1 MAVNTC
7 PIYQNMSLDPAL
19 DAAGMMD
26 WMTDMLHIRTS
37 LTRRSTRYG
46 NIGLGLC
53 LLLGLPSCSVMPV
66 ADSALEPRRLGREL
80 QTYHAPAE
88 FGVDEH
94 AATTFTEPTG
104 LLTVPTALAAALLNS
119 PALAAFSWEV
129 RAREAHALQA
139 GLRPNPEV
147 GFEVEEFGG
156 GGRTAFDGPE
166 TTFLLGQLLELGDKR
181 AKRQRLATLER
192 DLAAWDYETRR
203 LDVLTTVAK
212 VFVVTL
218 AAQERVSLEEEQV
231 QLAQEVLQTVARQV
245 KAGAVSPVEETRAQ
259 VALASSRVELSQ
271 RKRERTAAQLQLG
284 ATWGS
289 TAVTF
294 SAVSGDLET
303 IVPPPSADDLL
314 PHLIH
319 NPDIARWSVEK
330 EQRHAALELEQARQI
345 PNVEVGAGVRYF
357 NADTSAALVFE
368 TRMPL
373 MLFDRNQGGIQEAHA
388 RLAKAEAEQR
398 AAQVQTR
405 ATLAAAHQ
413 SLVSAFEQ
421 VSALRDSI
429 IPQAQSAF
437 EGVSLAY
444 QRGRLR
450 YLDVLDARR
459 TLFKLRGQYV
469 AALASYHTAVADVE
483 RLIAEPLAALDHT
496 DETH

>member
-1 MAVNTC
+1 
-7 PIYQNMSLDPAL
+7 
-19 DAAGMMD
+19 
-26 WMTDMLHIRTS
+26 MTDMLHIFTS
-37 LTRRSTRYG
+37 LTRHSTCFV
-46 NIGLGLC
+46 NIGLCLC
-53 LLLGLPSCSVMPV
+53 LLLGLPSCSLIPAAAPV
-66 ADSALEPRRLGREL
+66 ADSTLEPRRLGREL

-88 FGVDEH
+88 SSPDDH
-94 AATTFTEPTG
+94 LSRTFTEPTG
-104 LLTVPTALAAALLNS
+104 LLTVATALAAALLNS
-119 PALAAFSWEV
+119 PTLAAFSWEV
-129 RAREAHALQA
+129 RAREARALQA

-147 GFEVEEFGG
+147 RFEVEEFGG
-156 GGRTAFDGPE
+156 SRSRTAFDDSE

-218 AAQERVSLEEEQV
+218 AAQERVSLEKEQV

-271 RKRERTAAQLQLG
+271 RKRERTAAQLQLA

-289 TAVTF
+289 MAVTF
-294 SAVSGDLET
+294 SGVSGDLET

-319 NPDIARWSVEK
+319 NPDIARWGIEK

-345 PNVEVGAGVRYF
+345 PNVEVGGGVRYF
-357 NADTSAALVFE
+357 NADTTGALVFE

-421 VSALRDSI
+421 VSALRDNI

-444 QRGRLR
+444 QRGRFR

-459 TLFKLRGQYV
+459 TLFTLRGQYV
-469 AALASYHTAVADVE
+469 EALANYHTAVADVE
-483 RLIAEPLAALDHT
+483 RLIAEQLAALNHPAGT
-496 DETH
+496 DGAP

>member
-1 MAVNTC
+1 
-7 PIYQNMSLDPAL
+7 
-19 DAAGMMD
+19 
-26 WMTDMLHIRTS
+26 MLHVFAS
-37 LTRRSTRYG
+37 PTRHSTCFG
-46 NIGLGLC
+46 NIGLSLC
-53 LLLGLPSCSVMPV
+53 LLLGPPGCSLIPAPAPV
-66 ADSALEPRRLGREL
+66 ADSTPEPRRLGREL
-80 QTYHAPAE
+80 QTYHAPA
-88 FGVDEH
+88 GSNPDDH
-94 AATTFTEPTG
+94 LARTFTEPAG

-119 PALAAFSWEV
+119 PALAMFSWEV
-129 RAREAHALQA
+129 LAREARALQA

-147 GFEVEEFGG
+147 RFEVEEFGG
-156 GGRTAFDGPE
+156 GGSRSAFDDSE

-181 AKRQRLATLER
+181 TKRQRLATLER

-218 AAQERVSLEEEQV
+218 AAQEQVSLEEEQV

-259 VALASSRVELSQ
+259 VALASSKVRLSQ
-271 RKRERTAAQLQLG
+271 RKRERTAAQLQLA

-294 SAVSGDLET
+294 SSVSGDLET
-303 IVPPPSADDLL
+303 IVPPPSADDLR

-357 NADTSAALVFE
+357 NADTTAALVFE

-398 AAQVQTR
+398 AAHVRTQ

-421 VSALRDSI
+421 VSALRNSI

-437 EGVSLAY
+437 EGVSQAY
-444 QRGRLR
+444 RRGRLR

-459 TLFKLRGQYV
+459 TLFTLRGQHV
-469 AALASYHTAVADVE
+469 EALASYHAAVAEVE
-483 RLIAEPLAALDHT
+483 RLIAEPLAALNHADGI
-496 DETH
+496 DETDRTQ

>member
-1 MAVNTC
+1 ME
-7 PIYQNMSLDPAL
+7 
-19 DAAGMMD
+19 
-26 WMTDMLHIRTS
+26 W
-37 LTRRSTRYG
+37 
-46 NIGLGLC
+46 
-53 LLLGLPSCSVMPV
+53 
-66 ADSALEPRRLGREL
+66 
-80 QTYHAPAE
+80 
-88 FGVDEH
+88 
-94 AATTFTEPTG
+94 
-104 LLTVPTALAAALLNS
+104 
-119 PALAAFSWEV
+119 
-129 RAREAHALQA
+129 
-139 GLRPNPEV
+139 
-147 GFEVEEFGG
+147 
-156 GGRTAFDGPE
+156 
-166 TTFLLGQLLELGDKR
+166 
-181 AKRQRLATLER
+181 

-218 AAQERVSLEEEQV
+218 AAQEQVSLEAEQV

-271 RKRERTAAQLQLG
+271 RKRERTAAQLQLA

-289 TAVTF
+289 MAVTF
-294 SAVSGDLET
+294 SGVSGDLET

-319 NPDIARWSVEK
+319 NPDIARWGIEK

-345 PNVEVGAGVRYF
+345 PNVEVGGGVRYF
-357 NADTSAALVFE
+357 NADTTGALVFE

-421 VSALRDSI
+421 VSALRDNI
-429 IPQAQSAF
+429 IPQAQSA
-437 EGVSLAY
+437 
-444 QRGRLR
+444 
-450 YLDVLDARR
+450 
-459 TLFKLRGQYV
+459 
-469 AALASYHTAVADVE
+469 
-483 RLIAEPLAALDHT
+483 
-496 DETH
+496 